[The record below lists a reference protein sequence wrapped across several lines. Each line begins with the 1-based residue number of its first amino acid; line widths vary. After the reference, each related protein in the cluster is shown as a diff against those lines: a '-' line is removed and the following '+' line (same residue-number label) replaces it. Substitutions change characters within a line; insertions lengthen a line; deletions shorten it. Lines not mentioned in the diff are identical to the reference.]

1 MNAILN
7 AIGIVCGLNG
17 PLLKSESGRQR
28 CNVGV
33 EVWIEEKGTVLTRW
47 EIELDSDSEDSM
59 EQEMEVHQEARKKCF
74 STQPPNTTRRLE
86 GWKASLRAPICQ
98 SGVV

>member
-1 MNAILN
+1 MNAIQN

-33 EVWIEEKGTVLTRW
+33 EVWFEEKGYPTPLSNYQDS
-47 EIELDSDSEDSM
+47 IEPGIRTYETL
-59 EQEMEVHQEARKKCF
+59 
-74 STQPPNTTRRLE
+74 
-86 GWKASLRAPICQ
+86 
-98 SGVV
+98 